1 MNYNHLLSAAA
12 LASLSFACAADP
24 GTRPHDMSA
33 ADHQAAAQS
42 ESSAAEAH
50 ADQQDPSATQ
60 KQPVC
65 SGKGGC
71 WTSTSNPTAQ
81 HGDDA
86 KQHRDLAAKHRAA
99 STALADAEA
108 RSCAGVSAEDRD
120 MSPFAHKEDIQS
132 VSPLTKE
139 TKSGKGSNTKEVGVT
154 VVFRAVEGL
163 TAEWL
168 QRVVDCHLARA
179 SSVGH
184 DMAEMSYCPLVPKGA
199 EATVTSA
206 GNGFAVNIS
215 AKDQATVDEI
225 KKRGAMLSSR

>member
-1 MNYNHLLSAAA
+1 MNYKHLVSAAA

-86 KQHRDLAAKHRAA
+86 KRHRDLAAKHRAA
-99 STALADAEA
+99 STVLADAEA
-108 RSCAGVSAEDRD
+108 RSCAGLSAEDRD
-120 MSPFAHKEDIQS
+120 MSPFAHK
-132 VSPLTKE
+132 
-139 TKSGKGSNTKEVGVT
+139 GSTLRDDPST
-154 VVFRAVEGL
+154 HP
-163 TAEWL
+163 T
-168 QRVVDCHLARA
+168 
-179 SSVGH
+179 
-184 DMAEMSYCPLVPKGA
+184 
-199 EATVTSA
+199 
-206 GNGFAVNIS
+206 
-215 AKDQATVDEI
+215 
-225 KKRGAMLSSR
+225 RGTQN

>member
-1 MNYNHLLSAAA
+1 
-12 LASLSFACAADP
+12 
-24 GTRPHDMSA
+24 MSA
-33 ADHQAAAQS
+33 AEHQAAARS

-50 ADQQDPSATQ
+50 ADQKDPSATP
-60 KQPVC
+60 KQPLC
-65 SGKGGC
+65 SGRGGC
-71 WTSTSNPTAQ
+71 WTSTASPTAQ
-81 HGDDA
+81 HSDA
-86 KQHRDLAAKHRAA
+86 AKRHRDLAAKHRAA
-99 STALADAEA
+99 STALTDAEV
-108 RSCAGVSAEDRD
+108 RSCAGLSEEDRD
-120 MSPFAHKEDIQS
+120 MSPFAHKEDIQA

-139 TKSGKGSNTKEVGVT
+139 TKSGKGSTSKEVGVT

-184 DMAEMSYCPLVPKGA
+184 DMPEMGYCPLIPKGA

-225 KKRGAMLSSR
+225 KKRGAMLSAR